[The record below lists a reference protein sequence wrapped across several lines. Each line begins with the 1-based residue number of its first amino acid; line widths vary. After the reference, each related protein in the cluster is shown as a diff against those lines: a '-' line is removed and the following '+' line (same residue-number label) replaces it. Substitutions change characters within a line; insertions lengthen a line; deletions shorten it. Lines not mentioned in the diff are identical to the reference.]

1 MTEMWWFMTMIP
13 GLVPASKPS
22 KPAQLNQY
30 YYQNCNNLA
39 KMSPPETENPILFL
53 TQLTF
58 DGIDPDASV
67 FGP

>member
-1 MTEMWWFMTMIP
+1 MMTEMWFMTMIP
-13 GLVPASKPS
+13 GLVPVS
-22 KPAQLNQY
+22 KPARLNQY
-30 YYQNCNNLA
+30 CCQNCNNLA